1 LPRLT
6 AVGEDRPDTDIRTSG
21 GGRGVRSER
30 GEPVARS
37 RSGAAALTVALA
49 VLAVLVL
56 AASAFGASDHRVVEV
71 EDDCDPATFNA
82 AVGPGTCVGDG
93 QTLFQELLDQ
103 FGDTGAVDKWDF
115 SRPEFGL
122 DAGGTI
128 EVRNEGGEFHT
139 FTEVDEF
146 GNGCSP
152 LDNGEPPA
160 VDCVNFE
167 QIAVDSGL
175 VPGETRVF
183 SGFEPGSTVKFECLI
198 HPWMRS
204 TVEVEPADDDHNGQ
218 G

>member
-1 LPRLT
+1 
-6 AVGEDRPDTDIRTSG
+6 
-21 GGRGVRSER
+21 
-30 GEPVARS
+30 VALSRS
-37 RSGAAALTVALA
+37 RAAALTVALTVVA
-49 VLAVLVL
+49 LLLLAG
-56 AASAFGASDHRVVEV
+56 SALGASDHRVVKMQ
-71 EDDCDPATFNA
+71 DDCDPATFNA

-93 QTLFQELLDQ
+93 DTLFQDLLDQ
-103 FGDTGAVDKWDF
+103 FGKTGAVDKWEF
-115 SRPEFGL
+115 SRPEFDL

-167 QIAVDSGL
+167 QIALESGL
-175 VPGETRVF
+175 VPGETREF
-183 SGFEPGSTVKFECLI
+183 SGFEPGSTVRFECLI

-204 TVEVEPADDDHNGQ
+204 TVEVEREDDDHSGR